1 MLSKIEEIALITRCV
16 AVDDR
21 RAFERLVEEYS
32 PGLRRFIF
40 NLTMGDA
47 ALTDDISQDAFIK
60 AYTSLRSFKGM
71 ARFKTWLYRIA
82 YNEYVTSM
90 RRRSEEHLADDSY
103 DRAIARNDSGS
114 SSQQRLTEMRH
125 DIEVG
130 MRALSDIER
139 TLVLLFYLEDRPIKE
154 IVKITSLPEG
164 TVKSY
169 LSRAK
174 SKMAQA
180 ITEYNNH
187 EL

>member
-40 NLTMGDA
+40 NLTMGNA
-47 ALTDDISQDAFIK
+47 AITDDISQEAFLK
-60 AYTSLRSFKGM
+60 AYTQLRQFKGIS
-71 ARFKTWLYRIA
+71 RFKTWLYRIA
-82 YNEYVTSM
+82 YNEYVTLM
-90 RRRSEEHLADDSY
+90 RAKREERLPDGYALALGDS
-103 DRAIARNDSGS
+103 DT
-114 SSQQRLTEMRH
+114 SQQRLTDMRH

-130 MRALSDIER
+130 MRALTDTER
-139 TLVLLFYLEDRPIKE
+139 TLILLFYLEDRPIKE
-154 IVKITSLPEG
+154 IVQITSLPEG

-174 SKMAQA
+174 SKMAKA
-180 ITEYNNH
+180 ITEYNT
-187 EL
+187 LDS

>member
-1 MLSKIEEIALITRCV
+1 
-16 AVDDR
+16 
-21 RAFERLVEEYS
+21 
-32 PGLRRFIF
+32 
-40 NLTMGDA
+40 
-47 ALTDDISQDAFIK
+47 
-60 AYTSLRSFKGM
+60 
-71 ARFKTWLYRIA
+71 
-82 YNEYVTSM
+82 
-90 RRRSEEHLADDSY
+90 
-103 DRAIARNDSGS
+103 
-114 SSQQRLTEMRH
+114 MRH